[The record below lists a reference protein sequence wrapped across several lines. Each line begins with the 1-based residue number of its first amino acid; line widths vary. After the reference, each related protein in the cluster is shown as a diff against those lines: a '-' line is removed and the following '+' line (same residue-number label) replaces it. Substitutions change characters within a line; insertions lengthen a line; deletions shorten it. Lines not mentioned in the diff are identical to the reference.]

1 MPDLATQQRWLEE
14 AFFFD
19 QAAAKIRLAPIH
31 PLTLARYH
39 GPLRRRFSKEFRLWL
54 LGDLRGKKLLDV
66 GCGDGANAVLLAKL
80 GAEVTGIDIS
90 AQSIEVAGKRAA
102 INQVAPACRFVCR
115 PLETAE
121 LEPDSFDL
129 IWGDGILHHV
139 IPDLPAVMERLAHWA
154 KPGALMVFGEPVNL
168 CPALRRVR
176 LRIPVH
182 TDATPGERPLER
194 DEISLL
200 RRHLPDLRVRHF
212 GLLGRLD
219 RFVLVNHNYERS
231 RWLRRAVANA
241 CAAMD
246 WAPLALRG
254 VERLGGSAV
263 LWGHPAR

>member
-1 MPDLATQQRWLEE
+1 MDFARQQRWLEE

-19 QAAAKIRLAPIH
+19 QSAARIDLAPIH
-31 PLTLARYH
+31 PLTLARYQ
-39 GPLRRRFSKEFRLWL
+39 GTLRRRFSKEFRLRL

-90 AQSIEVAGKRAA
+90 LQSVDVAWKRAA
-102 INQVAPACRFVCR
+102 INQVAPACRFVCS

-121 LEPDSFDL
+121 LEPNSFDL

-139 IPDLPAVMERLAHWA
+139 IPDLPAVMERLVHWA
-154 KPGALMVFGEPVNL
+154 KPGAPMVFGEPVNL
-168 CPALRRVR
+168 CPALRRLR

-200 RRHLPDLRVRHF
+200 RRHLPDLRARHF

-231 RWLRRAVANA
+231 RWLRRVVANA
-241 CAAMD
+241 CASID
-246 WAPLALRG
+246 CAPLSLPG
-254 VERLGGSAV
+254 FDRLGGSAV
-263 LWGHPAR
+263 LWGHPAK